1 MISPEEADAL
11 AVRLLG
17 GLRTKLGDVQLA
29 HARRVAAGV
38 SETGDDRV
46 IAAALLHDVLELER
60 LGVRT

>member
-46 IAAALLHDVLELER
+46 IAAALSHEVLQLER